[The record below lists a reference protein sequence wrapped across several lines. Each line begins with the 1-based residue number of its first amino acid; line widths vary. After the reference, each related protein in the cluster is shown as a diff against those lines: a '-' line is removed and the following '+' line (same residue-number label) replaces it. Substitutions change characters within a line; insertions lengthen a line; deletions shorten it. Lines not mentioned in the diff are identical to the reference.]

1 MRNDSV
7 AIRLI
12 AVRCER
18 ALTNK
23 LGEEWLGMLP
33 EMLPI
38 IAEGLED
45 DDESVEAEVRGWVGK
60 IEEVLGE
67 KLDDMLK

>member
-7 AIRLI
+7 AVRLI
-12 AVRCER
+12 AVKCER
-18 ALTNK
+18 ALTNR

-33 EMLPI
+33 EMLPV

-45 DDESVEAEVRGWVGK
+45 DDEGVEAEVRGWVWK

>member
-1 MRNDSV
+1 MRLL
-7 AIRLI
+7 A
-12 AVRCER
+12 ARCER
-18 ALTNK
+18 ALTNR

-45 DDESVEAEVRGWVGK
+45 DDESVEAEVRGWVTK